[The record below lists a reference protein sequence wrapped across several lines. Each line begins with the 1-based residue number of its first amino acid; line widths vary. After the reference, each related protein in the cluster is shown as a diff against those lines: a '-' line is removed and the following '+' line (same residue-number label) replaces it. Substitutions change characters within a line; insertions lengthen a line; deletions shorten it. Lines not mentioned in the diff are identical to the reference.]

1 MIIRSIETKDH
12 DRVMEI
18 YTYYIL
24 NSMAAYL
31 DEIPSIDFLF
41 NGVYEGGFLVIEIED
56 KVVGFGKIKKYHT
69 SDVFKHTALVGYF
82 LDPSFSGRGLGK
94 VVLEGLEKVALKKGV
109 KHLLAH
115 VSSVNEA
122 SQKFHKKNG
131 FIECGHFPQMGVK
144 FGKSFDLIWYSK
156 NINTINF

>member
-1 MIIRSIETKDH
+1 MIIRPIETQDYE
-12 DRVMEI
+12 RVMEI
-18 YTYYIL
+18 YSYYIL

-31 DEIPSIDFLF
+31 DEVPSIDFLF
-41 NGVYEGGFLVIEIED
+41 NGVYEGGFLVIEIEE

-82 LDPSFSGRGLGK
+82 FHPSYSGKGLGK
-94 VVLEGLEKVALKKGV
+94 VVLKELENVALKNGV
-109 KHLLAH
+109 KQLLAH
-115 VSSVNEA
+115 VSSLNEA

-144 FGKSFDLIWYSK
+144 FGKPFGLIWYSK